1 MSDRSR
7 VDRVL
12 LCCVLGALLSGLIPT
27 ANAADVVVIG
37 DSMMKSV
44 ARALKKECVKRDQS
58 VEILTSI
65 GSGLARLDLF
75 DWHLKVRE
83 LVEAQQPKVVFV
95 MMGANDNQAMQ
106 TGGGTLPFDSKGWGM
121 EYGRRAG
128 KLMDILIDAKATKIV
143 WIGLP
148 CMREKG
154 LDSVAKVI
162 SRIVDQQA
170 LARPTVDFVSIYRM
184 FSKKGAYSAYIIQK
198 SGMPLD
204 VRSSDGIH
212 LNPAGAKFLAEKVMT
227 EYFESTK

>member
-1 MSDRSR
+1 MRDWSGFRRLMGVCCLVGGMLGGLASDAS
-7 VDRVL
+7 
-12 LCCVLGALLSGLIPT
+12 AT
-27 ANAADVVVIG
+27 DVVVIG

-44 ARALKKECVKRDQS
+44 ARALKKECAARDMS
-58 VEILTSI
+58 VEVLTSI

-83 LVEAQQPKVVFV
+83 LVAEHQPKIVFV
-95 MMGANDNQAMQ
+95 MMGANDNQVMQ
-106 TGGGTLPFDSKGWGM
+106 TGGGTLPFGSAGWGM

-128 KLMDILIDAKATKIV
+128 KLMDILIDANTSQIV

-154 LDSVAKVI
+154 LDADTKVI

-170 LARPTVDFVSIYRM
+170 LARPSVDFVSTYKM
-184 FSKKGAYSAYIIQK
+184 FSKKGAYSAYIIQE

-204 VRSSDGIH
+204 VRSADGIH
-212 LNPAGAKFLAEKVMT
+212 LNRAGAELLARTVTAKC
-227 EYFESTK
+227 FDK

>member
-1 MSDRSR
+1 MSDRR
-7 VDRVL
+7 GFRRLVL
-12 LCCVLGALLSGLIPT
+12 SCLVGAVLAVMT
-27 ANAADVVVIG
+27 ADAVATDVVVIG

-44 ARALKKECVKRDQS
+44 ARALKKECAKRDLS
-58 VEILTSI
+58 VDVLTSI

-75 DWHLKVRE
+75 DWHLKVRD
-83 LVEAQQPKVVFV
+83 LVAEHQPEVVFV

-106 TGGGTLPFDSKGWGM
+106 TGGGTLSFDSTGWGM

-128 KLMDILIDAKATKIV
+128 KLMDILIEGKTDKIV

-154 LDSVAKVI
+154 LNADAKVI

-170 LARPTVDFVSIYRM
+170 LARPSVSFVSTYRM

-212 LNPAGAKFLAEKVMT
+212 LNTAGAELLARTVMAKV
-227 EYFESTK
+227 FESKE

>member
-1 MSDRSR
+1 MRDLDGIRR
-7 VDRVL
+7 FLVCFVT
-12 LCCVLGALLSGLIPT
+12 GAMLIGLT
-27 ANAADVVVIG
+27 SEAAAADVVVIG

-44 ARALKKECVKRDQS
+44 ARALKKECTQRDLS
-58 VEILTSI
+58 IEVLTSI

-75 DWHLKVRE
+75 DWHVKVRE
-83 LVEAQQPKVVFV
+83 LVTEHKPKVVFV

-106 TGGGTLPFDSKGWGM
+106 TGGGTLPFGNTGWGM

-128 KLMDILIDAKATKIV
+128 KLMDVLVDAKASQVI

-154 LDSVAKVI
+154 LDADAKVI

-170 LARPTVDFVSIYRM
+170 LARPSVEFVSTYKM

-212 LNPAGAKFLAEKVMT
+212 LNTKGAELLARTVTAK
-227 EYFESTK
+227 YFDK

>member
-1 MSDRSR
+1 MFNLGRFK
-7 VDRVL
+7 RVL
-12 LCCVLGALLSGLIPT
+12 ACCVMGSILVGLVPD
-27 ANAADVVVIG
+27 AGAADVVVIG
-37 DSMMKSV
+37 DSMMKAV
-44 ARALKKECVKRDQS
+44 ARALKKECATRDLS
-58 VEILTSI
+58 VEVLTSI

-75 DWHLKVRE
+75 DWHAKVRE
-83 LVEAQQPKVVFV
+83 LVDEQKPKVVFV

-106 TGGGTLPFDSKGWGM
+106 TGGGTLPFGNPGWGM

-128 KLMDILIDAKATKIV
+128 KLMDILIDAKASQVV

-148 CMREKG
+148 CMRESK
-154 LDSVAKVI
+154 LDADVKVI

-170 LARPTVDFVSIYRM
+170 LARPNVDFISTYKM

-212 LNPAGAKFLAEKVMT
+212 LNTNGAALLTRTVTARCFDKK
-227 EYFESTK
+227 

>member
-1 MSDRSR
+1 MIDLS
-7 VDRVL
+7 VL
-12 LCCVLGALLSGLIPT
+12 KRALLSCVVGVILICT
-27 ANAADVVVIG
+27 TSDSGATDVVVIG

-44 ARALKKECVKRDQS
+44 ARALKKECTRRDMS
-58 VEILTSI
+58 VEVLTSI

-75 DWHLKVRE
+75 DWHLKVSD
-83 LVEAQQPKVVFV
+83 LVAEHKPRIVFV

-106 TGGGTLPFDSKGWGM
+106 TGGGTLPFGSAGWGL

-128 KLMDILIDAKATKIV
+128 KLMDILIEAGASDII

-154 LDSVAKVI
+154 LDDDVKVI

-170 LARPTVDFVSIYRM
+170 LARPSVEFLSTYKM
-184 FSKKGAYSAYIIQK
+184 FSKKGNYSAYIIQK

-204 VRSSDGIH
+204 VRSIDGIH
-212 LNPAGAKFLAEKVMT
+212 LNSNGAELLAGTVTAKCFDK
-227 EYFESTK
+227 